1 MRRIFIGGLLRER
14 LTVTG
19 GDAYHLGRVMRARPG
34 DHIVVA
40 DDAGRV
46 GEYRLTGFTDSSVA
60 MELVRRIE
68 ERTESPLELIL
79 AQCLPKGDKLELII
93 QKATELGADVIV
105 PLTSDNC
112 VVKYDGRKAQAK
124 QERWQKTASE
134 AGKQCGRGRLPRVLP
149 IRPLAEWLRS
159 AAQGDYGDMLMCMC
173 YENEEQQGIKE
184 FLQRHR
190 EAARVAVVIGPEG
203 GFSLAEA
210 ALAKELGVAAVSLGT
225 RILRAETA
233 AISAAAIVQ
242 YEMGDLGGR

>member
-173 YENEEQQGIKE
+173 YENEERQGIKE